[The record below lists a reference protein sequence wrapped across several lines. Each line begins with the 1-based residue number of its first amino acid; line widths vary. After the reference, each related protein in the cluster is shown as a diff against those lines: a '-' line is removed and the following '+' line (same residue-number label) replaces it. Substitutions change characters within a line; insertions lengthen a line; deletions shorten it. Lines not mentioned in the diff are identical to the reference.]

1 MTHRGRLV
9 EVLHRAETGPI
20 MDQQEFERFLLYGSL
35 KRVVAEYDIK
45 FDRETVVNSD
55 DDVADRLFEAGM
67 DIAVE
72 VGFYCTSTS
81 RRIVW
86 SRKEIEEGLRWCP
99 SEVTFGLGADA
110 VTFYTRRPED
120 SVRVGI
126 VGGPYGVPVPEYM
139 YIPMAQSYMKEPMF
153 DAVDNPSIETVYGYP
168 VKGSTA
174 WEVLAARREAEM
186 ALLAASSV
194 GRPGMP
200 LGCVQMSPTHLGHLS
215 GATWGAYRPSDFHQV
230 TTISEF
236 KVNYEILSRAVH
248 AGYMGAG
255 LQPYYNP
262 IYGGYVGGAEGLAVA
277 TVAGLILLNQNACG
291 HVYQTRPTHPF
302 NGCTTTPELIW
313 GSSVATQ
320 ALARNTNLIVATL
333 LGPSGGPGTK
343 TMLYENAAFHLANTV
358 SGQGV
363 ATGAHSAGGAVPR
376 HASGLDA
383 KIFAE
388 VVHALRYSGMDRSQ
402 ANDLVKELLVKYES
416 TLDLMPRGKPF
427 EEVYNLDTVEPTPEW
442 QGMYDEVRDELIEM
456 GIPLDRL
463 V

>member
-1 MTHRGRLV
+1 MTQRGRLV
-9 EVLHRAETGPI
+9 EVLARAETGPI
-20 MDQQEFERFLLYGSL
+20 MDQMEFERDLLGGSL
-35 KRVVAEYDIK
+35 KKAITNYGIQ
-45 FDRETVVNSD
+45 FDREVVVNSD
-55 DDVADRLFEAGM
+55 DDVADRLFQAGM
-67 DIAVE
+67 DVAVE
-72 VGFYCTSTS
+72 VGFYCSSTN

-86 SRKEIEEGLRWCP
+86 SRREIEDGLRSCP
-99 SEVTFGLGADA
+99 SEVTFGEGADS

-120 SVRVGI
+120 SVRCGV
-126 VGGPYGVPVPEYM
+126 VGGSYGVPVPEHM
-139 YIPMAQSYMKEPMF
+139 YVPMAQSYMKEPLF
-153 DAVDNPSIETVYGYP
+153 DAVDNPSIETVLGHP
-168 VKGSTA
+168 VKGSTV
-174 WEVLAARREAEM
+174 WEVLAARVEASM
-186 ALLAASSV
+186 ALAAAASV

-215 GATWGAYRPSDFHQV
+215 GATWGAYRPTDFHQV

-262 IYGGYVGGAEGLAVA
+262 IYGGYVGGADGLAVA

-302 NGCTTTPELIW
+302 NGCTTSPELIW
-313 GSSVATQ
+313 GSSLAIQ

-388 VVHALRYSGMDRSQ
+388 VVRSLRYSGMDRSQ
-402 ANDLVKELLVKYES
+402 ANELVKELLSKYES
-416 TLDLMPRGKPF
+416 TLDEMPRGRPF
-427 EEVYNLDTVEPTPEW
+427 EEVYNMDTVEPTPEW
-442 QGMYDEVRDELIEM
+442 QGMYDEVREELIDM
-456 GIPLDRL
+456 GIPLNRL